1 MNKKLESLYS
11 ESLAN
16 QTSLNILKKP
26 KKPLFAESVVINHDN
41 LKITNDNVKTI
52 SEVLSAYGKNVALS
66 AKFGSFDNFRL
77 NLGLPETGS
86 VSLYSYKFLKSKNRL
101 MVFIPDENIDLRL
114 RNLTILVDGKCLHIL
129 STQTVKT
136 TITESVRIGKTDS
149 DNPFIQNVKFP
160 LTLIK
165 LEYSIDVRGN
175 ESKDLGGLILGD
187 LCSQYKTNTASGVF
201 TQAILDSKK
210 DYFTQPLPDD
220 EDFCLISQ
228 YQKKSTV

>member
-1 MNKKLESLYS
+1 MNKKLKSLYS
-11 ESLAN
+11 ENLAN
-16 QTSLNILKKP
+16 QESLSVLKKH
-26 KKPLFAESVVINHDN
+26 KKQLFPDSVVIEQYDQKNN
-41 LKITNDNVKTI
+41 NNVVKTI

-101 MVFIPDENIDLRL
+101 MVFIPDEKIDLRL

-160 LTLIK
+160 LTVIK

-187 LCSQYKTNTASGVF
+187 LCAQYKTNTASGVF

-210 DYFTQPLPDD
+210 DYFTQQLPED
-220 EDFCLISQ
+220 EDFSLISQ